1 MGSQGPGR
9 KRTPSKNGLTA
20 EEDALNVIAKEAEAR
35 LASKRAAR
43 AEAREIR
50 MRELERQQKE
60 IYQVQKKYYG
70 LDNLDNKWGDIEQWM
85 EDSEQYTRVSRR
97 HASVSDDEERM
108 SVGSRSNIRLDLDE
122 AGAYGVLPQA
132 SSYHSH
138 KKSKKKKKHSSK
150 TSNGYDDDLG
160 TLSNRSSRLS
170 DESKMS
176 RSSKHDRQSGSVY
189 EDSLYSGSRRS
200 SARASSEYS
209 GFLGSSSRTS
219 SRANSACGSPVEDCS
234 SSVASFM
241 RSSASISGLSRD
253 LDRVVIP
260 DLPNVNGRL
269 SMADDRLERDY
280 LEKGSSRASTISGAT
295 LTSLGGTSS
304 RRGSGDTSISADT
317 EASIREIKEIHELKD
332 QIQDVEAKHMQNL
345 KELKDSLLE
354 VEEKY
359 RKAMV
364 SNAQLDNE
372 KTNMMYE
379 VDTLKD
385 SLMELEEMLFE
396 TRRELEEKCKDLE
409 REKHAHSILQFQFS
423 ELKETLKQ
431 SEELLTALERQKEFS
446 DAIRNERDELR
457 DEVVQLKDILKK
469 HGIVL
474 GPDSAT
480 SGGGETEDEA
490 GKADQ
495 NSQTASAEIREGSS
509 VLGTHQLKV
518 CKDQQQKDLDDGVP
532 GNQQFSHAPFSSTNA
547 PLEANENGDL
557 GDQMNR
563 GVEQLENRPE
573 ELPSSVGDD
582 ELTATRP
589 KEEIKSE
596 VHIPEDSRGNTVEV
610 ECIDHKDGHLETDQQ
625 ESECVKPSQVI
636 KEETVV
642 IHDEPDQ
649 PGEAVL
655 DDKLEPV
662 ESSQTE
668 KLAKTQG
675 ASASNKKKKK
685 KKKNKQK
692 QKPSDKQENDT
703 KIDDKTETVCSEDNP
718 NQKTEG
724 DLEGNHQ
731 EPLGNDIS
739 ETTMNTDVPH
749 DAKRTSELDDIKT
762 TSTNINADDVQDTI
776 LLVTDEADLAGISKT
791 ISHFDCPESSN
802 GILSDDLSSNVISNP
817 SNIIDEHTEDSTNP
831 DSEAVVFSCELVSSE
846 TETSLPHEPSAQ
858 SMDAVEGGVGSTSCS
873 ENIEKSLSVDMKEVK
888 SHLNCEVEEQEE
900 NVQNIDLDGTTNPED
915 QDDSAH
921 PSSSV
926 MEKVGN
932 EAERVIQEQL
942 IDKPMENQLQDGIGA
957 ELDLEEVERRDK
969 LDKENLKAPT
979 EKVFDTQDS
988 IGSELNQEE
997 GERQDGLDKENLN
1010 MPTEKV
1016 SDTQDSIGAEL
1027 NQEEG
1032 ERQDNLDKEN
1042 LNMPTEK
1049 VSYTRDSVGAELYQE
1064 EFERRDELDKGNLK
1078 APTEKVFDTQDS
1090 IGAEL
1095 DQGEVERQDDLDKE
1109 NLKAPT
1115 EKVSDTQDSI
1125 EAELDQEEVERQ
1137 DDLDK
1142 EYLKAPT
1149 EKVSDTQESIGAEL
1163 DQEEVE
1169 RQDELDKENLKAP
1182 TEKVSDTQDSIEA
1195 ELDQEEV
1202 ERQDEL
1208 DKENLK
1214 APIEKVSDTQD
1225 SIKAELDQEEV
1236 ERQDDLDKENLKAP
1250 TEKVSDGS
1258 HVDNTPLIE
1267 TQVQVVHEDH
1277 LSPNEAIKE
1286 SVGESDSSEQE
1297 PKVEKDEEDRS
1308 IQNQLE
1314 VQLPED
1320 GEDLLVKSD
1329 VAAQELKEEDE
1340 EEEDEGESFDFDEM
1354 DLEASSDAPLKNFLD
1369 QPKEEETLF
1378 KDDVQE
1384 ASQENQSNVTDEDQI
1399 QKEHLELADQE
1410 SKPKEQKDDGQD
1422 TENPQTTTVIKG
1434 CLTEESQISSE
1445 VKPNDQQHDTSG
1457 NKEDAFEE
1465 HQQASENVTLSE
1477 GVNLISE
1484 MEKRNVGQEINS
1496 SIQHDNKVSS
1506 ISGDQEV
1513 EKETT
1518 ERNKEDE
1525 RKESKKSGKGKGKG
1539 KGKEECKMS

>member
-35 LASKRAAR
+35 LAAKRAAR

-108 SVGSRSNIRLDLDE
+108 SVGSRSNIRLDLDA

-150 TSNGYDDDLG
+150 TSNGYDDDLS

-176 RSSKHDRQSGSVY
+176 RSSKLDRQSGSVY

-200 SARASSEYS
+200 SARA
-209 GFLGSSSRTS
+209 
-219 SRANSACGSPVEDCS
+219 
-234 SSVASFM
+234 
-241 RSSASISGLSRD
+241 
-253 LDRVVIP
+253 
-260 DLPNVNGRL
+260 
-269 SMADDRLERDY
+269 ADDRLERDH

-431 SEELLTALERQKEFS
+431 SEELLTEIRQLRLKQDGYVREISDLQETTEWKNKKIGALERQKEFS

-474 GPDSAT
+474 GPDLAT
-480 SGGGETEDEA
+480 NGETEEEA

-509 VLGTHQLKV
+509 VLGIHQLKV

-532 GNQQFSHAPFSSTNA
+532 GNQQFSHAPFSSTNT

-573 ELPSSVGDD
+573 EPPSSVGDD

-596 VHIPEDSRGNTVEV
+596 AHIPEDSRGNTVEV
-610 ECIDHKDGHLETDQQ
+610 ECIVHKDGHLETDQQ

-636 KEETVV
+636 KEETPLESVSGSV
-642 IHDEPDQ
+642 HDEPDQ

-655 DDKLEPV
+655 DDKLKEEPV

-692 QKPSDKQENDT
+692 QKQSDKQENDM

-718 NQKTEG
+718 NQKTAG

-731 EPLGNDIS
+731 EPLGNDTS

-749 DAKRTSELDDIKT
+749 DAKRTSELDGIKT
-762 TSTNINADDVQDTI
+762 TSTNINADDVQDKI
-776 LLVTDEADLAGISKT
+776 MLVTDEADFAGISKT
-791 ISHFDCPESSN
+791 ISNFDCPESSN

-817 SNIIDEHTEDSTNP
+817 ANIIDEHIEKSTNP

-858 SMDAVEGGVGSTSCS
+858 SMDAVEGGVESTSCS
-873 ENIEKSLSVDMKEVK
+873 ENIEKSSSVDMKEVK

-921 PSSSV
+921 PSFSV
-926 MEKVGN
+926 MEKVEN
-932 EAERVIQEQL
+932 EAERVIKEQP
-942 IDKPMENQLQDGIGA
+942 IDQPMENQLQDG
-957 ELDLEEVERRDK
+957 
-969 LDKENLKAPT
+969 T
-979 EKVFDTQDS
+979 
-988 IGSELNQEE
+988 
-997 GERQDGLDKENLN
+997 
-1010 MPTEKV
+1010 
-1016 SDTQDSIGAEL
+1016 
-1027 NQEEG
+1027 
-1032 ERQDNLDKEN
+1032 
-1042 LNMPTEK
+1042 
-1049 VSYTRDSVGAELYQE
+1049 
-1064 EFERRDELDKGNLK
+1064 
-1078 APTEKVFDTQDS
+1078 
-1090 IGAEL
+1090 
-1095 DQGEVERQDDLDKE
+1095 
-1109 NLKAPT
+1109 
-1115 EKVSDTQDSI
+1115 
-1125 EAELDQEEVERQ
+1125 
-1137 DDLDK
+1137 
-1142 EYLKAPT
+1142 
-1149 EKVSDTQESIGAEL
+1149 GAEL

-1182 TEKVSDTQDSIEA
+1182 TEKVSDTQDSIGA
-1195 ELDQEEV
+1195 EL
-1202 ERQDEL
+1202 
-1208 DKENLK
+1208 N
-1214 APIEKVSDTQD
+1214 
-1225 SIKAELDQEEV
+1225 QEEV
-1236 ERQDDLDKENLKAP
+1236 ERQDDLDKENLNMPPEKVSYTRDSVGAELDQEEVERRDELDKENLNVP
-1250 TEKVSDGS
+1250 TENVSDGS
-1258 HVDNTPLIE
+1258 HVDHTPLIE
-1267 TQVQVVHEDH
+1267 TQVQVVHDDH
-1277 LSPNEAIKE
+1277 PSPNEAIKE

-1297 PKVEKDEEDRS
+1297 PKVEKDEEERS

-1422 TENPQTTTVIKG
+1422 TENPQTTTVIEG
-1434 CLTEESQISSE
+1434 CLTEDSQISSK

-1496 SIQHDNKVSS
+1496 SIQHENKVSS

>member
-9 KRTPSKNGLTA
+9 RRTPSKNGLTG

-35 LASKRAAR
+35 LAAKRAAR

-85 EDSEQYTRVSRR
+85 EDSERYTRVSRR
-97 HASVSDDEERM
+97 HASVSDDEEQM
-108 SVGSRSNIRLDLDE
+108 SVGSRSNIRLDLDA

-132 SSYHSH
+132 SSYH

-150 TSNGYDDDLG
+150 SSNGYDDDLS
-160 TLSNRSSRLS
+160 TVSSRSSRLS
-170 DESKMS
+170 DESKIS
-176 RSSKHDRQSGSVY
+176 RSSRLDQQSKACHSSELYSSSSYSSKHQAPSYNRCQSSLLHSRKHRGSVY
-189 EDSLYSGSRRS
+189 EDSLYSGSRRP
-200 SARASSEYS
+200 SARASSEYG
-209 GFLGSSSRTS
+209 GFPGSSFRTS

-253 LDRVVIP
+253 LDHVVIP

-304 RRGSGDTSISADT
+304 RRGSGDTAITADT

-431 SEELLTALERQKEFS
+431 SEELLT
-446 DAIRNERDELR
+446 
-457 DEVVQLKDILKK
+457 K

-474 GPDSAT
+474 GLDLAT
-480 SGGGETEDEA
+480 NGETDEV

-532 GNQQFSHAPFSSTNA
+532 GNQQISAELSSTNA
-547 PLEANENGDL
+547 ALEANEIGDL
-557 GDQMNR
+557 GDQMNQ
-563 GVEQLENRPE
+563 GVEQPENRPE
-573 ELPSSVGDD
+573 EPPSSVGDD
-582 ELTATRP
+582 KLTATRP
-589 KEEIKSE
+589 TEQIKSE
-596 VHIPEDSRGNTVEV
+596 AHIPEDSRANTEEL
-610 ECIDHKDGHLETDQQ
+610 ECIVHKDGHLETDQQ
-625 ESECVKPSQVI
+625 ESECVKLSQVI
-636 KEETVV
+636 KEETPLESVSGSV
-642 IHDEPDQ
+642 HDEPDKPGQ
-649 PGEAVL
+649 PVL
-655 DDKLEPV
+655 DDELKEEPAK
-662 ESSQTE
+662 SSQTD

-675 ASASNKKKKK
+675 ASASNKKKKR

-692 QKPSDKQENDT
+692 QKQSHKLEIDT
-703 KIDDKTETVCSEDNP
+703 KIDDKTKTVCSEDNP

-724 DLEGNHQ
+724 DLEGNNQ
-731 EPLGNDIS
+731 EPLGNDVS
-739 ETTMNTDVPH
+739 QTTMNTDVPP
-749 DAKRTSELDDIKT
+749 DAKRTSELDGIKT
-762 TSTNINADDVQDTI
+762 TSANIHADEIQDKI
-776 LLVTDEADLAGISKT
+776 RLVTDEADLAGISKT
-791 ISHFDCPESSN
+791 ISNFDCPESSN
-802 GILSDDLSSNVISNP
+802 GIISDDLSSKVISNP
-817 SNIIDEHTEDSTNP
+817 ANIIDKHTEDSTNP
-831 DSEAVVFSCELVSSE
+831 DSEAVDFSCELVSSE
-846 TETSLPHEPSAQ
+846 TETSLPREPAAQ
-858 SMDAVEGGVGSTSCS
+858 SMDAGEGGVESISCS
-873 ENIEKSLSVDMKEVK
+873 ENIERSSSIDMKEVK
-888 SHLNCEVEEQEE
+888 SHLNCEVEEQEV
-900 NVQNIDLDGTTNPED
+900 NVQNTDIDGTTNPEY

-921 PSSSV
+921 PPSSV
-926 MEKVGN
+926 KENVEN
-932 EAERVIQEQL
+932 EAERVIQEPS
-942 IDKPMENQLQDGIGA
+942 IDQPMENQLQDRIGA
-957 ELDLEEVERRDK
+957 ELEQEEVERR
-969 LDKENLKAPT
+969 
-979 EKVFDTQDS
+979 
-988 IGSELNQEE
+988 
-997 GERQDGLDKENLN
+997 
-1010 MPTEKV
+1010 
-1016 SDTQDSIGAEL
+1016 
-1027 NQEEG
+1027 
-1032 ERQDNLDKEN
+1032 
-1042 LNMPTEK
+1042 
-1049 VSYTRDSVGAELYQE
+1049 
-1064 EFERRDELDKGNLK
+1064 
-1078 APTEKVFDTQDS
+1078 
-1090 IGAEL
+1090 
-1095 DQGEVERQDDLDKE
+1095 DDLDKE

-1115 EKVSDTQDSI
+1115 EKVSDTQESI
-1125 EAELDQEEVERQ
+1125 VSGLDQEEVERRE
-1137 DDLDK
+1137 D
-1142 EYLKAPT
+1142 
-1149 EKVSDTQESIGAEL
+1149 
-1163 DQEEVE
+1163 
-1169 RQDELDKENLKAP
+1169 LDKENLKTP
-1182 TEKVSDTQDSIEA
+1182 TEKVSDTQDSIGA
-1195 ELDQEEV
+1195 ELEQEEV
-1202 ERQDEL
+1202 ERQYDL

-1214 APIEKVSDTQD
+1214 TPTEKLSDTQEN
-1225 SIKAELDQEEV
+1225 IGLGLDQEEV
-1236 ERQDDLDKENLKAP
+1236 ERQDDLDKENLRVP
-1250 TEKVSDGS
+1250 TENMSDGS
-1258 HVDNTPLIE
+1258 HGDNTPLIE

-1277 LSPNEAIKE
+1277 SSPNEAIKE
-1286 SVGESDSSEQE
+1286 SVGESDSSDQE
-1297 PKVEKDEEDRS
+1297 PKVGKDEEERS
-1308 IQNQLE
+1308 IQNQLK
-1314 VQLPED
+1314 VQLSKD

-1329 VAAQELKEEDE
+1329 VAAQELIEE

-1354 DLEASSDAPLKNFLD
+1354 DLEASSDAPLKNVLD
-1369 QPKEEETLF
+1369 QPTEEGTLF
-1378 KDDVQE
+1378 KNYIQE
-1384 ASQENQSNVTDEDQI
+1384 AKQEFQSNVTNEDQT

-1410 SKPKEQKDDGQD
+1410 SKSKEQKDDGQD
-1422 TENPQTTTVIKG
+1422 TENPQTTTVIQG
-1434 CLTEESQISSE
+1434 CLTEDSQISSE
-1445 VKPNDQQHDTSG
+1445 VKPNDQQHETSG
-1457 NKEDAFEE
+1457 NKDAFEE
-1465 HQQASENVTLSE
+1465 HQQASENVTLSK

-1496 SIQHDNKVSS
+1496 SIQHGNKVSS
-1506 ISGDQEV
+1506 ISGDLEV

-1518 ERNKEDE
+1518 ERNKAHE

>member
-317 EASIREIKEIHELKD
+317 EASIREIK
-332 QIQDVEAKHMQNL
+332 
-345 KELKDSLLE
+345 DSLLE

-431 SEELLTALERQKEFS
+431 SEELLT
-446 DAIRNERDELR
+446 
-457 DEVVQLKDILKK
+457 K

>member
-9 KRTPSKNGLTA
+9 RRTPSKNGLTG

-35 LASKRAAR
+35 LAAKRAAR

-85 EDSEQYTRVSRR
+85 EDSERYTRVSRR
-97 HASVSDDEERM
+97 HASVSDDEEQM
-108 SVGSRSNIRLDLDE
+108 SVGSRSNIRLDLDA

-132 SSYHSH
+132 SSYH

-150 TSNGYDDDLG
+150 SSNGYDDDLS
-160 TLSNRSSRLS
+160 TVSSRSSRLS
-170 DESKMS
+170 DESKIS
-176 RSSKHDRQSGSVY
+176 RSSRLDQQSKACHSSELYSSSSYSSKHQAPSYNRCQSSLLHSRKHRGSVY
-189 EDSLYSGSRRS
+189 EDSLYSGSRRP
-200 SARASSEYS
+200 SARASSEYG
-209 GFLGSSSRTS
+209 GFPGSSSRTS

-253 LDRVVIP
+253 LDHVVIP

-304 RRGSGDTSISADT
+304 RRGSGDTAITADT

-431 SEELLTALERQKEFS
+431 SEELLT
-446 DAIRNERDELR
+446 
-457 DEVVQLKDILKK
+457 K

-474 GPDSAT
+474 GLDLAT
-480 SGGGETEDEA
+480 NGETDEV

-532 GNQQFSHAPFSSTNA
+532 GNQQISAELSSTNA
-547 PLEANENGDL
+547 PLEANEIGDL
-557 GDQMNR
+557 GDQMNQ
-563 GVEQLENRPE
+563 GVEQLENRPKE
-573 ELPSSVGDD
+573 PPSSVGDD

-589 KEEIKSE
+589 TEQIKSE
-596 VHIPEDSRGNTVEV
+596 AHIPEDSRANTEEL
-610 ECIDHKDGHLETDQQ
+610 ECIVHKDGHLETDQQ
-625 ESECVKPSQVI
+625 ESECVKLSQVI
-636 KEETVV
+636 KEETPLESVSGSV
-642 IHDEPDQ
+642 HDEPDKPGQ
-649 PGEAVL
+649 PVL
-655 DDKLEPV
+655 DDELKEEPAK
-662 ESSQTE
+662 SSQTE

-675 ASASNKKKKK
+675 ASASNKKKKR

-692 QKPSDKQENDT
+692 QKQSDKQEIDT
-703 KIDDKTETVCSEDNP
+703 KIDDKTKTVCSEDNP

-724 DLEGNHQ
+724 DLEGNNQ
-731 EPLGNDIS
+731 EPLGNDVS
-739 ETTMNTDVPH
+739 QTTMNTDVPP
-749 DAKRTSELDDIKT
+749 DAKRTSELDGIKT
-762 TSTNINADDVQDTI
+762 TSANIHADEIQDKI
-776 LLVTDEADLAGISKT
+776 RLVTDEADLAGISKT
-791 ISHFDCPESSN
+791 ISNFDCPESSN
-802 GILSDDLSSNVISNP
+802 GIISDDLSSKVISNP
-817 SNIIDEHTEDSTNP
+817 ANIIERHTEDSTNP
-831 DSEAVVFSCELVSSE
+831 DSEAVDFSCELVSSE
-846 TETSLPHEPSAQ
+846 TETSLPREPAAQ
-858 SMDAVEGGVGSTSCS
+858 SMDAGEGGVESISCS
-873 ENIEKSLSVDMKEVK
+873 ENIERSSSIDMKEVK
-888 SHLNCEVEEQEE
+888 SHLNCEVEEQEV
-900 NVQNIDLDGTTNPED
+900 NVQNTDIDGTTNPEY

-926 MEKVGN
+926 KEKVEN
-932 EAERVIQEQL
+932 EAERVIQEPS
-942 IDKPMENQLQDGIGA
+942 IDQPMENQLQDSIGA
-957 ELDLEEVERRDK
+957 ELEQEEVERR
-969 LDKENLKAPT
+969 
-979 EKVFDTQDS
+979 
-988 IGSELNQEE
+988 
-997 GERQDGLDKENLN
+997 
-1010 MPTEKV
+1010 
-1016 SDTQDSIGAEL
+1016 
-1027 NQEEG
+1027 
-1032 ERQDNLDKEN
+1032 
-1042 LNMPTEK
+1042 
-1049 VSYTRDSVGAELYQE
+1049 
-1064 EFERRDELDKGNLK
+1064 
-1078 APTEKVFDTQDS
+1078 
-1090 IGAEL
+1090 
-1095 DQGEVERQDDLDKE
+1095 DDLDKE

-1115 EKVSDTQDSI
+1115 EKVSDTQ
-1125 EAELDQEEVERQ
+1125 
-1137 DDLDK
+1137 
-1142 EYLKAPT
+1142 
-1149 EKVSDTQESIGAEL
+1149 ESI
-1163 DQEEVE
+1163 
-1169 RQDELDKENLKAP
+1169 
-1182 TEKVSDTQDSIEA
+1182 VSG
-1195 ELDQEEV
+1195 
-1202 ERQDEL
+1202 
-1208 DKENLK
+1208 
-1214 APIEKVSDTQD
+1214 
-1225 SIKAELDQEEV
+1225 LDQEEV
-1236 ERQDDLDKENLKAP
+1236 ERQDDLDKENLNMP
-1250 TEKVSDGS
+1250 TEKVSDTQESIGSGLDQEEVERRDDLDKENLRVPTENITDGS
-1258 HVDNTPLIE
+1258 HGDNTPLIE

-1277 LSPNEAIKE
+1277 SSPNEAIKE
-1286 SVGESDSSEQE
+1286 SVGESDSSDQE
-1297 PKVEKDEEDRS
+1297 PKVGKDEEERS
-1308 IQNQLE
+1308 IQNQLK
-1314 VQLPED
+1314 VQLSKD

-1329 VAAQELKEEDE
+1329 VAAQELIEE

-1354 DLEASSDAPLKNFLD
+1354 DLEASSDAPLKNVLD
-1369 QPKEEETLF
+1369 QPTEEGTLF

-1384 ASQENQSNVTDEDQI
+1384 AKQEFQSNVTNEDQT

-1410 SKPKEQKDDGQD
+1410 SKSKEQKDDGQD
-1422 TENPQTTTVIKG
+1422 TENPQTTTVIQG
-1434 CLTEESQISSE
+1434 CLTEDSKISSE
-1445 VKPNDQQHDTSG
+1445 VKPNDQQHETSG
-1457 NKEDAFEE
+1457 NKDAFEE
-1465 HQQASENVTLSE
+1465 HQQASENVTLSK

-1496 SIQHDNKVSS
+1496 SIQHGNKVSS
-1506 ISGDQEV
+1506 ISGDLEV

-1518 ERNKEDE
+1518 ERNKAHE

>member
-9 KRTPSKNGLTA
+9 RRTPSKNGLTG

-35 LASKRAAR
+35 LAAKRAAR

-60 IYQVQKKYYG
+60 
-70 LDNLDNKWGDIEQWM
+70 
-85 EDSEQYTRVSRR
+85 
-97 HASVSDDEERM
+97 VSDDEEQM
-108 SVGSRSNIRLDLDE
+108 SVGSRSNIRLDLDA

-132 SSYHSH
+132 SSYH

-150 TSNGYDDDLG
+150 SSNGYDDDLS
-160 TLSNRSSRLS
+160 TVSSRSSRLS

-176 RSSKHDRQSGSVY
+176 RSSRLDQQSGSVY

-200 SARASSEYS
+200 SARASSEYG
-209 GFLGSSSRTS
+209 GFPGSSSRTS

-304 RRGSGDTSISADT
+304 RRGSGDTSITADT

-431 SEELLTALERQKEFS
+431 SEELLTEIRQLRLKQDGNVREISDLQETIEWKNKKIGALERQKEFS

-474 GPDSAT
+474 GLDLAT
-480 SGGGETEDEA
+480 NGETDEV

-509 VLGTHQLKV
+509 VLGTHQFKV

-532 GNQQFSHAPFSSTNA
+532 GNQQISAELSSTNA

-557 GDQMNR
+557 GDQMNQ

-573 ELPSSVGDD
+573 EPPSSVGDD

-589 KEEIKSE
+589 KEQIKSE
-596 VHIPEDSRGNTVEV
+596 AHIPEDSRANTEEL
-610 ECIDHKDGHLETDQQ
+610 ECIVHKDGHLETDQQ

-636 KEETVV
+636 KEETPLESVSGSV
-642 IHDEPDQ
+642 HDEPDK
-649 PGEAVL
+649 PGQAVL
-655 DDKLEPV
+655 DDELKEEPAK
-662 ESSQTE
+662 SSQTE

-675 ASASNKKKKK
+675 ASASNKKKKR

-692 QKPSDKQENDT
+692 QKQSDKQEIDT
-703 KIDDKTETVCSEDNP
+703 KIDDKTKTVCSEDHP

-724 DLEGNHQ
+724 DLEGNNQ
-731 EPLGNDIS
+731 EPLGNDVS
-739 ETTMNTDVPH
+739 QTTMNTDVPP
-749 DAKRTSELDDIKT
+749 DAKRTSELDGIKT
-762 TSTNINADDVQDTI
+762 ASANIHADEIQDKI

-791 ISHFDCPESSN
+791 ISNFDCPESSN
-802 GILSDDLSSNVISNP
+802 GILSDDLSSKVISNP
-817 SNIIDEHTEDSTNP
+817 ANIIEKHTEDSTNP
-831 DSEAVVFSCELVSSE
+831 DSEAVDFSCELVSSE
-846 TETSLPHEPSAQ
+846 TETSLPREPAAQ
-858 SMDAVEGGVGSTSCS
+858 SMDAGEGGVESISCS
-873 ENIEKSLSVDMKEVK
+873 ENIERSSSVDMKEVK
-888 SHLNCEVEEQEE
+888 SHLNCEVEEQEV
-900 NVQNIDLDGTTNPED
+900 NVQNTDIDGTTNPED

-921 PSSSV
+921 LSSSV
-926 MEKVGN
+926 KEKVEN
-932 EAERVIQEQL
+932 EAERVIQEPS
-942 IDKPMENQLQDGIGA
+942 IDQPMENQLQDRIGA
-957 ELDLEEVERRDK
+957 ELEQEEVERCED
-969 LDKENLKAPT
+969 LDKENLKT
-979 EKVFDTQDS
+979 
-988 IGSELNQEE
+988 
-997 GERQDGLDKENLN
+997 
-1010 MPTEKV
+1010 PTEKV

-1027 NQEEG
+1027 EQE
-1032 ERQDNLDKEN
+1032 
-1042 LNMPTEK
+1042 
-1049 VSYTRDSVGAELYQE
+1049 
-1064 EFERRDELDKGNLK
+1064 
-1078 APTEKVFDTQDS
+1078 
-1090 IGAEL
+1090 
-1095 DQGEVERQDDLDKE
+1095 EVERQYDLDKE
-1109 NLKAPT
+1109 NLKTPT
-1115 EKVSDTQDSI
+1115 EKLSDTQDS
-1125 EAELDQEEVERQ
+1125 
-1137 DDLDK
+1137 
-1142 EYLKAPT
+1142 T
-1149 EKVSDTQESIGAEL
+1149 E
-1163 DQEEVE
+1163 
-1169 RQDELDKENLKAP
+1169 
-1182 TEKVSDTQDSIEA
+1182 
-1195 ELDQEEV
+1195 
-1202 ERQDEL
+1202 
-1208 DKENLK
+1208 
-1214 APIEKVSDTQD
+1214 
-1225 SIKAELDQEEV
+1225 AELDQEEV
-1236 ERQDDLDKENLKAP
+1236 ERQDDLDKENLNMPTEKVSDTQESIGSGLDQEEVERRDDLDKENLKTPTEKVSDTQDSAETELDQEEVERRDELDNENLKAP
-1250 TEKVSDGS
+1250 TEKVSDTQESIGLGLDQEEVERQDDLDKENLRVPTENMSDGS
-1258 HVDNTPLIE
+1258 HGDNTPLIE

-1277 LSPNEAIKE
+1277 SSPNEAIKE
-1286 SVGESDSSEQE
+1286 SVGESDSSDQE
-1297 PKVEKDEEDRS
+1297 PKVGKDEEERS
-1308 IQNQLE
+1308 IQNQLK
-1314 VQLPED
+1314 VQLSKD

-1329 VAAQELKEEDE
+1329 VAAQELIEE

-1354 DLEASSDAPLKNFLD
+1354 DLEASSDAPLKNILD
-1369 QPKEEETLF
+1369 QPTEEGTLF

-1384 ASQENQSNVTDEDQI
+1384 AKQEFQSNVTNEDQT

-1410 SKPKEQKDDGQD
+1410 SKSKEQKDDGQD
-1422 TENPQTTTVIKG
+1422 TENPQTTTVIQG
-1434 CLTEESQISSE
+1434 CLTEDSQISSE
-1445 VKPNDQQHDTSG
+1445 IKPNDQQHETSG
-1457 NKEDAFEE
+1457 NKDAFEE
-1465 HQQASENVTLSE
+1465 HQQASENVTLSK

-1496 SIQHDNKVSS
+1496 SIQHGNKVSS
-1506 ISGDQEV
+1506 ISGDLEV

-1518 ERNKEDE
+1518 ERNKAHE

>member
-35 LASKRAAR
+35 LAAKRAAR

-60 IYQVQKKYYG
+60 
-70 LDNLDNKWGDIEQWM
+70 

-108 SVGSRSNIRLDLDE
+108 SVGSRSNIRLDLDA

-150 TSNGYDDDLG
+150 T
-160 TLSNRSSRLS
+160 
-170 DESKMS
+170 
-176 RSSKHDRQSGSVY
+176 
-189 EDSLYSGSRRS
+189 
-200 SARASSEYS
+200 
-209 GFLGSSSRTS
+209 
-219 SRANSACGSPVEDCS
+219 
-234 SSVASFM
+234 
-241 RSSASISGLSRD
+241 
-253 LDRVVIP
+253 
-260 DLPNVNGRL
+260 
-269 SMADDRLERDY
+269 ADDRLERDH

-431 SEELLTALERQKEFS
+431 SEELLT
-446 DAIRNERDELR
+446 
-457 DEVVQLKDILKK
+457 K

-474 GPDSAT
+474 GPDLAT
-480 SGGGETEDEA
+480 NGETEEEA

-509 VLGTHQLKV
+509 VLGIHQLKV

-532 GNQQFSHAPFSSTNA
+532 GNQQFSHAPFSSTNT

-573 ELPSSVGDD
+573 EPPSSVGDD

-596 VHIPEDSRGNTVEV
+596 AHIPEDSRGNTVEV
-610 ECIDHKDGHLETDQQ
+610 ECIVHKDGHLETDQQ

-636 KEETVV
+636 KEETPLESVSGSV
-642 IHDEPDQ
+642 HDEPDQ

-655 DDKLEPV
+655 DDKLKEEPV

-692 QKPSDKQENDT
+692 QKQSDKQENDM

-718 NQKTEG
+718 NQKTAG

-731 EPLGNDIS
+731 EPLGNDTS

-749 DAKRTSELDDIKT
+749 DAKRTSELDGIKT
-762 TSTNINADDVQDTI
+762 TSTNINADDVQDKI
-776 LLVTDEADLAGISKT
+776 MLVTDEADFAGISKT
-791 ISHFDCPESSN
+791 ISNFDCPESSN

-817 SNIIDEHTEDSTNP
+817 ANIIDEHIEKSTNP

-858 SMDAVEGGVGSTSCS
+858 SMDAVEGGVESTSCS
-873 ENIEKSLSVDMKEVK
+873 ENIEKSSSVDMKEVK

-921 PSSSV
+921 PSFSV
-926 MEKVGN
+926 MEKVEN
-932 EAERVIQEQL
+932 EAERVIKEQP
-942 IDKPMENQLQDGIGA
+942 IDQPMENQLQDG
-957 ELDLEEVERRDK
+957 
-969 LDKENLKAPT
+969 T
-979 EKVFDTQDS
+979 
-988 IGSELNQEE
+988 
-997 GERQDGLDKENLN
+997 
-1010 MPTEKV
+1010 
-1016 SDTQDSIGAEL
+1016 
-1027 NQEEG
+1027 
-1032 ERQDNLDKEN
+1032 
-1042 LNMPTEK
+1042 
-1049 VSYTRDSVGAELYQE
+1049 
-1064 EFERRDELDKGNLK
+1064 
-1078 APTEKVFDTQDS
+1078 
-1090 IGAEL
+1090 
-1095 DQGEVERQDDLDKE
+1095 
-1109 NLKAPT
+1109 
-1115 EKVSDTQDSI
+1115 
-1125 EAELDQEEVERQ
+1125 
-1137 DDLDK
+1137 
-1142 EYLKAPT
+1142 
-1149 EKVSDTQESIGAEL
+1149 GAEL

-1182 TEKVSDTQDSIEA
+1182 TEKVSDTQDSIGA
-1195 ELDQEEV
+1195 EL
-1202 ERQDEL
+1202 
-1208 DKENLK
+1208 N
-1214 APIEKVSDTQD
+1214 
-1225 SIKAELDQEEV
+1225 QEEV
-1236 ERQDDLDKENLKAP
+1236 ERQDDLDKENLNMPPEKVSYTRDSVGAELDQEEVERRDELDKENLNVP
-1250 TEKVSDGS
+1250 TENVSDGS
-1258 HVDNTPLIE
+1258 HVDHTPLIE
-1267 TQVQVVHEDH
+1267 TQVQVVHDDH
-1277 LSPNEAIKE
+1277 PSPNEAIKE

-1297 PKVEKDEEDRS
+1297 PKVEKDEEERS

-1422 TENPQTTTVIKG
+1422 TENPQTTTVIEG
-1434 CLTEESQISSE
+1434 CLTEDSQISSK

-1496 SIQHDNKVSS
+1496 SIQHENKVSS

>member
-1 MGSQGPGR
+1 MVSWLWFNDFTSLFFCFPIRPLQ
-9 KRTPSKNGLTA
+9 
-20 EEDALNVIAKEAEAR
+20 AEAR
-35 LASKRAAR
+35 LAAKRAAR

-50 MRELERQQKE
+50 MKELERQQKE
-60 IYQVQKKYYG
+60 
-70 LDNLDNKWGDIEQWM
+70 
-85 EDSEQYTRVSRR
+85 
-97 HASVSDDEERM
+97 
-108 SVGSRSNIRLDLDE
+108 
-122 AGAYGVLPQA
+122 
-132 SSYHSH
+132 
-138 KKSKKKKKHSSK
+138 
-150 TSNGYDDDLG
+150 
-160 TLSNRSSRLS
+160 
-170 DESKMS
+170 
-176 RSSKHDRQSGSVY
+176 
-189 EDSLYSGSRRS
+189 
-200 SARASSEYS
+200 
-209 GFLGSSSRTS
+209 
-219 SRANSACGSPVEDCS
+219 
-234 SSVASFM
+234 
-241 RSSASISGLSRD
+241 
-253 LDRVVIP
+253 
-260 DLPNVNGRL
+260 
-269 SMADDRLERDY
+269 ADDRLERDY

-317 EASIREIKEIHELKD
+317 EASIREIK
-332 QIQDVEAKHMQNL
+332 
-345 KELKDSLLE
+345 DSLLE

-385 SLMELEEMLFE
+385 SLTELEEMLFE

-431 SEELLTALERQKEFS
+431 SEELLT
-446 DAIRNERDELR
+446 
-457 DEVVQLKDILKK
+457 K

-474 GPDSAT
+474 GLDSAT
-480 SGGGETEDEA
+480 NGETEEV

-532 GNQQFSHAPFSSTNA
+532 GNQQISAEFSSTNA

-573 ELPSSVGDD
+573 EPPSSVGDD
-582 ELTATRP
+582 KLTATRT
-589 KEEIKSE
+589 KEELKSE
-596 VHIPEDSRGNTVEV
+596 EHIPEDSRGNTVEL
-610 ECIDHKDGHLETDQQ
+610 ECIVHKDGHLETDQQ

-636 KEETVV
+636 KQETPLESVSASV
-642 IHDEPDQ
+642 HDEPDK

-655 DDKLEPV
+655 DDELKEEPV

-675 ASASNKKKKK
+675 ASASHKKKKK

-692 QKPSDKQENDT
+692 QKQSDKQENDT

-731 EPLGNDIS
+731 EPLENDIS
-739 ETTMNTDVPH
+739 KTTMNTDVPH
-749 DAKRTSELDDIKT
+749 DAKRTSELDGIKT
-762 TSTNINADDVQDTI
+762 TSANINADDVQDKI

-791 ISHFDCPESSN
+791 ISNFDCPKSSN

-817 SNIIDEHTEDSTNP
+817 ANNIDEHTEDSTNP
-831 DSEAVVFSCELVSSE
+831 DSEAIVLSCDLVSSE

-858 SMDAVEGGVGSTSCS
+858 SMDAVEGGVESISCS
-873 ENIEKSLSVDMKEVK
+873 EDIERSSSEDMKEVK

-900 NVQNIDLDGTTNPED
+900 NVQNIDIDGTTNPEN

-921 PSSSV
+921 PSSPV
-926 MEKVGN
+926 MEKVEN
-932 EAERVIQEQL
+932 EAERVIKEQP
-942 IDKPMENQLQDGIGA
+942 IDQPMENQLKDSSGA
-957 ELDLEEVERRDK
+957 ELDQEEIERRDD
-969 LDKENLKAPT
+969 LDKETLNVPS
-979 EKVFDTQDS
+979 EKVSDTQDS
-988 IGSELNQEE
+988 IEAELYQEKV
-997 GERQDGLDKENLN
+997 ERQDDLDKETLKA
-1010 MPTEKV
+1010 PTEKV
-1016 SDTQDSIGAEL
+1016 SDTQDSIGSEL
-1027 NQEEG
+1027 DQEEV
-1032 ERQDNLDKEN
+1032 ERQDDLDKET
-1042 LNMPTEK
+1042 LKSPTEK
-1049 VSYTRDSVGAELYQE
+1049 VSDTQDRIGS
-1064 EFERRDELDKGNLK
+1064 ELDQEKVERQDHLDKETLK
-1078 APTEKVFDTQDS
+1078 APTEKVSDTQDS
-1090 IGAEL
+1090 IGSEF
-1095 DQGEVERQDDLDKE
+1095 DQEKVERQDDLDKE

-1115 EKVSDTQDSI
+1115 EKVSDTQDNI

-1142 EYLKAPT
+1142 ET
-1149 EKVSDTQESIGAEL
+1149 
-1163 DQEEVE
+1163 
-1169 RQDELDKENLKAP
+1169 LKAP
-1182 TEKVSDTQDSIEA
+1182 TEKVSDTQD
-1195 ELDQEEV
+1195 
-1202 ERQDEL
+1202 
-1208 DKENLK
+1208 N
-1214 APIEKVSDTQD
+1214 
-1225 SIKAELDQEEV
+1225 IKAELDQEEV
-1236 ERQDDLDKENLKAP
+1236 ERQDDLDKETLKPP
-1250 TEKVSDGS
+1250 TEKVSDTQDSIGSELDQEEVERQDDLDKENLKVPTENVSDGS
-1258 HVDNTPLIE
+1258 HVDNAPLIE
-1267 TQVQVVHEDH
+1267 TQVQAVHEEH

-1286 SVGESDSSEQE
+1286 SIGDSDSSDQE
-1297 PKVEKDEEDRS
+1297 PKVEKDGKERS

-1329 VAAQELKEEDE
+1329 AAQELKEEDE

-1354 DLEASSDAPLKNFLD
+1354 DLEASSDAPLKNILD
-1369 QPKEEETLF
+1369 QPKEEGILF

-1384 ASQENQSNVTDEDQI
+1384 AGQEYQSNVTDEDQI

-1422 TENPQTTTVIKG
+1422 TENPQTTTVIEG
-1434 CLTEESQISSE
+1434 CLTEDSLISSE

-1465 HQQASENVTLSE
+1465 PQQASENVTLSE

-1484 MEKRNVGQEINS
+1484 MEKGNVGQELNS
-1496 SIQHDNKVSS
+1496 SIQQGNKLSS

-1513 EKETT
+1513 EKATT

>member
-9 KRTPSKNGLTA
+9 RRTPSKNGLTG

-35 LASKRAAR
+35 LAAKRAAR

-85 EDSEQYTRVSRR
+85 EDSERYTRVSRR
-97 HASVSDDEERM
+97 HASVSDDEEQM
-108 SVGSRSNIRLDLDE
+108 SVGSRSNIRLDLDA

-132 SSYHSH
+132 SSYH

-150 TSNGYDDDLG
+150 SSNGYDDDLS
-160 TLSNRSSRLS
+160 TVSSRSSRLS
-170 DESKMS
+170 DESKIS
-176 RSSKHDRQSGSVY
+176 RSSRLDQQSGSVY
-189 EDSLYSGSRRS
+189 EDSLYSGSRRP
-200 SARASSEYS
+200 SARA
-209 GFLGSSSRTS
+209 
-219 SRANSACGSPVEDCS
+219 
-234 SSVASFM
+234 
-241 RSSASISGLSRD
+241 
-253 LDRVVIP
+253 
-260 DLPNVNGRL
+260 
-269 SMADDRLERDY
+269 ADDRLERDY

-304 RRGSGDTSISADT
+304 RRGSGDTAITADT

-431 SEELLTALERQKEFS
+431 SEELLTEIRQLRLKQDGNVREISDLQETIEWKNKKIGALERQKEFS

-474 GPDSAT
+474 GLDLAT
-480 SGGGETEDEA
+480 NGETDEV

-532 GNQQFSHAPFSSTNA
+532 GNQQISAELSSTNA
-547 PLEANENGDL
+547 PLEANEIGDL
-557 GDQMNR
+557 GDQMNQ
-563 GVEQLENRPE
+563 GVEQLENRPKE
-573 ELPSSVGDD
+573 PPSSVGDD

-589 KEEIKSE
+589 TEQIKSE
-596 VHIPEDSRGNTVEV
+596 AHIPEDSRANTEEL
-610 ECIDHKDGHLETDQQ
+610 ECIVHKDGHLETDQQ
-625 ESECVKPSQVI
+625 ESECVKLSQVI
-636 KEETVV
+636 KEETPLESVSGSV
-642 IHDEPDQ
+642 HDEPDKPGQ
-649 PGEAVL
+649 PVL
-655 DDKLEPV
+655 DDELKEEPAK
-662 ESSQTE
+662 SSQTE

-675 ASASNKKKKK
+675 ASASNKKKKR

-692 QKPSDKQENDT
+692 QKQSDKQEIDT
-703 KIDDKTETVCSEDNP
+703 KIDDKTKTVCSEDNP

-724 DLEGNHQ
+724 DLEGNNQ
-731 EPLGNDIS
+731 EPLGNDVS
-739 ETTMNTDVPH
+739 QTTMNTDVPP
-749 DAKRTSELDDIKT
+749 DAKRTSELDGIKT
-762 TSTNINADDVQDTI
+762 TSANIHADEIQDKI
-776 LLVTDEADLAGISKT
+776 RLVTDEADLAGISKT
-791 ISHFDCPESSN
+791 ISNFDCPESSN
-802 GILSDDLSSNVISNP
+802 GIISDDLSSKVISNP
-817 SNIIDEHTEDSTNP
+817 ANIIERHTEDSTNP
-831 DSEAVVFSCELVSSE
+831 DSEAVDFSCELVSSE
-846 TETSLPHEPSAQ
+846 TETSLPREPAAQ
-858 SMDAVEGGVGSTSCS
+858 SMDAGEGGVESISCS
-873 ENIEKSLSVDMKEVK
+873 ENIERSSSIDMKEVK
-888 SHLNCEVEEQEE
+888 SHLNCEVEEQEV
-900 NVQNIDLDGTTNPED
+900 NVQNTDIDGTTNPEY

-926 MEKVGN
+926 KEKVEN
-932 EAERVIQEQL
+932 EAERVIQEPS
-942 IDKPMENQLQDGIGA
+942 IDQPMENQLQDSIGA
-957 ELDLEEVERRDK
+957 ELEQEEVERR
-969 LDKENLKAPT
+969 
-979 EKVFDTQDS
+979 
-988 IGSELNQEE
+988 
-997 GERQDGLDKENLN
+997 
-1010 MPTEKV
+1010 
-1016 SDTQDSIGAEL
+1016 
-1027 NQEEG
+1027 
-1032 ERQDNLDKEN
+1032 
-1042 LNMPTEK
+1042 
-1049 VSYTRDSVGAELYQE
+1049 
-1064 EFERRDELDKGNLK
+1064 
-1078 APTEKVFDTQDS
+1078 
-1090 IGAEL
+1090 
-1095 DQGEVERQDDLDKE
+1095 DDLDKE

-1115 EKVSDTQDSI
+1115 EKVSDTQ
-1125 EAELDQEEVERQ
+1125 
-1137 DDLDK
+1137 
-1142 EYLKAPT
+1142 
-1149 EKVSDTQESIGAEL
+1149 ESI
-1163 DQEEVE
+1163 
-1169 RQDELDKENLKAP
+1169 
-1182 TEKVSDTQDSIEA
+1182 VSG
-1195 ELDQEEV
+1195 
-1202 ERQDEL
+1202 
-1208 DKENLK
+1208 
-1214 APIEKVSDTQD
+1214 
-1225 SIKAELDQEEV
+1225 LDQEEV
-1236 ERQDDLDKENLKAP
+1236 ERQDDLDKENLNMP
-1250 TEKVSDGS
+1250 TEKVSDTQESIGSGLDQEEVERRDDLDKENLRVPTENITDGS
-1258 HVDNTPLIE
+1258 HGDNTPLIE

-1277 LSPNEAIKE
+1277 SSPNEAIKE
-1286 SVGESDSSEQE
+1286 SVGESDSSDQE
-1297 PKVEKDEEDRS
+1297 PKVGKDEEERS
-1308 IQNQLE
+1308 IQNQLK
-1314 VQLPED
+1314 VQLSKD

-1329 VAAQELKEEDE
+1329 VAAQELIEE

-1354 DLEASSDAPLKNFLD
+1354 DLEASSDAPLKNVLD
-1369 QPKEEETLF
+1369 QPTEEGTLF

-1384 ASQENQSNVTDEDQI
+1384 AKQEFQSNVTNEDQT

-1410 SKPKEQKDDGQD
+1410 SKSKEQKDDGQD
-1422 TENPQTTTVIKG
+1422 TENPQTTTVIQG
-1434 CLTEESQISSE
+1434 CLTEDSKISSE
-1445 VKPNDQQHDTSG
+1445 VKPNDQQHETSG
-1457 NKEDAFEE
+1457 NKDAFEE
-1465 HQQASENVTLSE
+1465 HQQASENVTLSK

-1496 SIQHDNKVSS
+1496 SIQHGNKVSS
-1506 ISGDQEV
+1506 ISGDLEV

-1518 ERNKEDE
+1518 ERNKAHE

>member
-9 KRTPSKNGLTA
+9 KRTSSKNGLTG

-35 LASKRAAR
+35 LAAKRAAR

-50 MRELERQQKE
+50 MKELERQQKE

-70 LDNLDNKWGDIEQWM
+70 LDNLDSKWGDIEQWM
-85 EDSEQYTRVSRR
+85 EDSERYTRVSRR
-97 HASVSDDEERM
+97 HASVSDDEEQM
-108 SVGSRSNIRLDLDE
+108 SVGSRSNTRLDLDA

-132 SSYHSH
+132 SSYH

-150 TSNGYDDDLG
+150 TSNGYDDDLS
-160 TLSNRSSRLS
+160 TLSSRSSRLS

-176 RSSKHDRQSGSVY
+176 RSSRLDRQSKACYSSELYSSSSYSSKHQAPSYNGYQGSVY
-189 EDSLYSGSRRS
+189 EDSLYSGSRRA

-209 GFLGSSSRTS
+209 GVLGSSSRTS

-474 GPDSAT
+474 GLDSAT
-480 SGGGETEDEA
+480 NGETEEV

-532 GNQQFSHAPFSSTNA
+532 GNQQISAEFSSTNA

-573 ELPSSVGDD
+573 EPPSSVGDD
-582 ELTATRP
+582 KLTATRT
-589 KEEIKSE
+589 KEELKSE
-596 VHIPEDSRGNTVEV
+596 EHIPEDSRGNTVEL
-610 ECIDHKDGHLETDQQ
+610 ECIVHKDGHLETDQQ

-636 KEETVV
+636 KQETPLESVSASV
-642 IHDEPDQ
+642 HDEPDK

-655 DDKLEPV
+655 DDELKEEPV

-675 ASASNKKKKK
+675 ASASHKKKKK

-692 QKPSDKQENDT
+692 QKQSDKQENDT

-731 EPLGNDIS
+731 EPLENDIS
-739 ETTMNTDVPH
+739 KTTMNTDVPH
-749 DAKRTSELDDIKT
+749 DAKRTSELDGIKT
-762 TSTNINADDVQDTI
+762 TSANINADDVQDKI

-791 ISHFDCPESSN
+791 ISNFDCPKSSN
-802 GILSDDLSSNVISNP
+802 GILSDDLSSNVISNS
-817 SNIIDEHTEDSTNP
+817 SNNIDEHTEDSTNP
-831 DSEAVVFSCELVSSE
+831 DSEAIVLSCDLVSSE

-858 SMDAVEGGVGSTSCS
+858 SMDAVEGGVESISCS
-873 ENIEKSLSVDMKEVK
+873 EDIERSSSEDMKEVK

-900 NVQNIDLDGTTNPED
+900 NVQNIDIDGTTNPEN

-921 PSSSV
+921 PSSPV
-926 MEKVGN
+926 MEKVEN
-932 EAERVIQEQL
+932 EAERVIKEQP
-942 IDKPMENQLQDGIGA
+942 IDQPMENQL
-957 ELDLEEVERRDK
+957 K
-969 LDKENLKAPT
+969 
-979 EKVFDTQDS
+979 DS
-988 IGSELNQEE
+988 S
-997 GERQDGLDKENLN
+997 
-1010 MPTEKV
+1010 
-1016 SDTQDSIGAEL
+1016 
-1027 NQEEG
+1027 
-1032 ERQDNLDKEN
+1032 
-1042 LNMPTEK
+1042 
-1049 VSYTRDSVGAELYQE
+1049 
-1064 EFERRDELDKGNLK
+1064 
-1078 APTEKVFDTQDS
+1078 
-1090 IGAEL
+1090 GAEL
-1095 DQGEVERQDDLDKE
+1095 DQEEIERRDDLDKE
-1109 NLKAPT
+1109 TLNVPS

-1125 EAELDQEEVERQ
+1125 EAELYQEKVERQ

-1142 EYLKAPT
+1142 ETLK
-1149 EKVSDTQESIGAEL
+1149 S
-1163 DQEEVE
+1163 
-1169 RQDELDKENLKAP
+1169 P
-1182 TEKVSDTQDSIEA
+1182 TEKVSDTQDSIG
-1195 ELDQEEV
+1195 
-1202 ERQDEL
+1202 
-1208 DKENLK
+1208 
-1214 APIEKVSDTQD
+1214 S
-1225 SIKAELDQEEV
+1225 ELDQEEV
-1236 ERQDDLDKENLKAP
+1236 ERQDDLDKENLKVP
-1250 TEKVSDGS
+1250 TENVSDGS
-1258 HVDNTPLIE
+1258 HVDNAPLIE
-1267 TQVQVVHEDH
+1267 TQVQAVHEDH

-1286 SVGESDSSEQE
+1286 SIGDSDSSDQE
-1297 PKVEKDEEDRS
+1297 PKVEKDGEERS

-1320 GEDLLVKSD
+1320 GEDLLVKS

-1354 DLEASSDAPLKNFLD
+1354 DLEASSDAPLKNILD
-1369 QPKEEETLF
+1369 QPKEEGILF

-1384 ASQENQSNVTDEDQI
+1384 AGQEYQSNVTDEDQI

-1422 TENPQTTTVIKG
+1422 TENPQTTTVIEG
-1434 CLTEESQISSE
+1434 CLTEDSLISSE

-1465 HQQASENVTLSE
+1465 PQQASENVTLSE

-1484 MEKRNVGQEINS
+1484 MEKGNGGQELNS
-1496 SIQHDNKVSS
+1496 SIQQGNKLSS

-1513 EKETT
+1513 EKATT

>member
-1 MGSQGPGR
+1 MVSWLWFNDFTSLFFCFPIRPLQ
-9 KRTPSKNGLTA
+9 
-20 EEDALNVIAKEAEAR
+20 AEAR
-35 LASKRAAR
+35 LAAKRAAR

-50 MRELERQQKE
+50 MKELERQQKE

-70 LDNLDNKWGDIEQWM
+70 LDNLDSKWGDIEQWM
-85 EDSEQYTRVSRR
+85 EDSERYTRVSRR
-97 HASVSDDEERM
+97 HASVSDDEEQM
-108 SVGSRSNIRLDLDE
+108 SVGSRSNTR
-122 AGAYGVLPQA
+122 
-132 SSYHSH
+132 
-138 KKSKKKKKHSSK
+138 
-150 TSNGYDDDLG
+150 
-160 TLSNRSSRLS
+160 
-170 DESKMS
+170 
-176 RSSKHDRQSGSVY
+176 
-189 EDSLYSGSRRS
+189 
-200 SARASSEYS
+200 
-209 GFLGSSSRTS
+209 
-219 SRANSACGSPVEDCS
+219 
-234 SSVASFM
+234 
-241 RSSASISGLSRD
+241 
-253 LDRVVIP
+253 
-260 DLPNVNGRL
+260 
-269 SMADDRLERDY
+269 ADDRLERDY

-317 EASIREIKEIHELKD
+317 EASIREIK
-332 QIQDVEAKHMQNL
+332 
-345 KELKDSLLE
+345 DSLLE

-385 SLMELEEMLFE
+385 SLTELEEMLFE

-431 SEELLTALERQKEFS
+431 SEELLTEIRQLRLKQDGYVREISDLQETIEWKNKKIGALERQKEFS

-474 GPDSAT
+474 GLDSAT
-480 SGGGETEDEA
+480 NGETEEV

-532 GNQQFSHAPFSSTNA
+532 GNQQISAEFSSTNA

-573 ELPSSVGDD
+573 EPPSSVGDD
-582 ELTATRP
+582 KLTATRT
-589 KEEIKSE
+589 KEELKSE
-596 VHIPEDSRGNTVEV
+596 EHIPEDSRGNTVEL
-610 ECIDHKDGHLETDQQ
+610 ECIVHKDGHLETDQQ

-636 KEETVV
+636 KQETPLESVSASV
-642 IHDEPDQ
+642 HDEPDK

-655 DDKLEPV
+655 DDELKEEPV

-675 ASASNKKKKK
+675 ASASHKKKKK

-692 QKPSDKQENDT
+692 QKQSDKQENDT

-731 EPLGNDIS
+731 EPLENDIS
-739 ETTMNTDVPH
+739 KTTMNTDVPH
-749 DAKRTSELDDIKT
+749 DAKRTSELDGIKT
-762 TSTNINADDVQDTI
+762 TSANINADDVQDKI

-791 ISHFDCPESSN
+791 ISNFDCPKSSN

-817 SNIIDEHTEDSTNP
+817 ANNIDEHTEDSTNP
-831 DSEAVVFSCELVSSE
+831 DSEAIVLSCDLVSSE

-858 SMDAVEGGVGSTSCS
+858 SMDAVEGGVESISCS
-873 ENIEKSLSVDMKEVK
+873 EDIERSSSEDMKEVK

-900 NVQNIDLDGTTNPED
+900 NVQNIDIDGTTNPEN

-921 PSSSV
+921 PSSPV
-926 MEKVGN
+926 MEKVEN
-932 EAERVIQEQL
+932 EAERVIKEQP
-942 IDKPMENQLQDGIGA
+942 IDQPMENQLKDSSGA
-957 ELDLEEVERRDK
+957 ELDQEEIERRDD
-969 LDKENLKAPT
+969 LDKETLNVPS
-979 EKVFDTQDS
+979 EKVSDTQDS
-988 IGSELNQEE
+988 IEAELYQEKV
-997 GERQDGLDKENLN
+997 ERQDDLDKETLKA
-1010 MPTEKV
+1010 PTEKV
-1016 SDTQDSIGAEL
+1016 SDTQDSIGSEL
-1027 NQEEG
+1027 DQEEV
-1032 ERQDNLDKEN
+1032 ERQDDLDKET
-1042 LNMPTEK
+1042 LKSPTEK
-1049 VSYTRDSVGAELYQE
+1049 VSDTQDRIGS
-1064 EFERRDELDKGNLK
+1064 ELDQEKVERQDHLDKETLK
-1078 APTEKVFDTQDS
+1078 APTEKVSDTQDS
-1090 IGAEL
+1090 IGSEF
-1095 DQGEVERQDDLDKE
+1095 DQEKVERQDDLDKE

-1115 EKVSDTQDSI
+1115 EKVSDTQDNI

-1142 EYLKAPT
+1142 ET
-1149 EKVSDTQESIGAEL
+1149 
-1163 DQEEVE
+1163 
-1169 RQDELDKENLKAP
+1169 LKAP
-1182 TEKVSDTQDSIEA
+1182 TEKVSDTQD
-1195 ELDQEEV
+1195 
-1202 ERQDEL
+1202 
-1208 DKENLK
+1208 N
-1214 APIEKVSDTQD
+1214 
-1225 SIKAELDQEEV
+1225 IKAELDQEEV
-1236 ERQDDLDKENLKAP
+1236 ERQDDLDKETLKPP
-1250 TEKVSDGS
+1250 TEKVSDTQDSIGSELDQEEVERQDDLDKENLKVPTENVSDGS
-1258 HVDNTPLIE
+1258 HVDNAPLIE
-1267 TQVQVVHEDH
+1267 TQVQAVHEEH

-1286 SVGESDSSEQE
+1286 SIGDSDSSDQE
-1297 PKVEKDEEDRS
+1297 PKVEKDGKERS

-1329 VAAQELKEEDE
+1329 AAQELKEEDE

-1354 DLEASSDAPLKNFLD
+1354 DLEASSDAPLKNILD
-1369 QPKEEETLF
+1369 QPKEEGILF

-1384 ASQENQSNVTDEDQI
+1384 AGQEYQSNVTDEDQI

-1422 TENPQTTTVIKG
+1422 TENPQTTTVIEG
-1434 CLTEESQISSE
+1434 CLTEDSLISSE

-1465 HQQASENVTLSE
+1465 PQQASENVTLSE

-1484 MEKRNVGQEINS
+1484 MEKGNVGQELNS
-1496 SIQHDNKVSS
+1496 SIQQGNKLSS

-1513 EKETT
+1513 EKATT